1 MNSKELLNELNKF
14 KNSNYNVVLIDG
26 PWGSGK
32 TYLIN
37 KYINE
42 NKDKIS
48 IYYVSM
54 LGKKNV
60 DDINTSLY
68 SEVNKNSKSNIT
80 GLIPSA
86 INALSNITK
95 DKDLDFV
102 LKLNNKEA
110 NCIVILDDLERYAS
124 SDYDEFL
131 AYISNLV
138 LRGSK
143 IICVS
148 NLLELGSGERYNFN
162 LYKEKIFDRVYK
174 AELFNKD
181 VINEKFSNL
190 SKYLD
195 NEIDKLFNNNFR
207 IVEKSYNFSNEVI
220 SHLLESKVNLSDFD
234 YKAII
239 FYSTILLNVY
249 FDNKKLRLE
258 DFKIRPETNTI
269 NYNKS
274 VFSLEDDAWSSI
286 FIYEYSLNTN
296 YIYKYEN
303 DYIFISKLLKA
314 YLFSKYDELINYYN
328 HKFITIDNLESIN
341 VITLNNLIDI
351 SGLINDE
358 NYNFIL
364 NCLFNKLDK
373 SDLISKFLFINS
385 KSLNDIS
392 KKLFNELIYK
402 INEHKE
408 ADFINSID
416 KLYEEKEYDNLFALI
431 NNNIDLLTNNVDNQI
446 KDWIIDN
453 NFLLEFTN
461 LDYVNKYRTYIINLF
476 GIYCNSSLKDEA
488 LEYLKKQ
495 KNNSD
500 LRDLLIKKLSYIKEE
515 ISD

>member
-1 MNSKELLNELNKF
+1 M
-14 KNSNYNVVLIDG
+14 
-26 PWGSGK
+26 
-32 TYLIN
+32 
-37 KYINE
+37 
-42 NKDKIS
+42 
-48 IYYVSM
+48 
-54 LGKKNV
+54 
-60 DDINTSLY
+60 
-68 SEVNKNSKSNIT
+68 
-80 GLIPSA
+80 
-86 INALSNITK
+86 
-95 DKDLDFV
+95 
-102 LKLNNKEA
+102 
-110 NCIVILDDLERYAS
+110 
-124 SDYDEFL
+124 
-131 AYISNLV
+131 
-138 LRGSK
+138 
-143 IICVS
+143 
-148 NLLELGSGERYNFN
+148 
-162 LYKEKIFDRVYK
+162 
-174 AELFNKD
+174 
-181 VINEKFSNL
+181 
-190 SKYLD
+190 
-195 NEIDKLFNNNFR
+195 
-207 IVEKSYNFSNEVI
+207 
-220 SHLLESKVNLSDFD
+220 LESKVNLSDFD

-328 HKFITIDNLESIN
+328 HKFITIDNLKSIN

-408 ADFINSID
+408 ADFINSVD

-476 GIYCNSSLKDEA
+476 GIYCNSSLKDDA

-500 LRDLLIKKLSYIKEE
+500 LRDFLIKKLSYIKEE